1 MRLKYSLYQSTV
13 WICIFLMC
21 GLLSCKDSSNG
32 TSNSGGELF
41 IKLHDAPA
49 YFQEVNVAI
58 NLVYIHRTGTNENLG
73 WSIASEKS
81 VDVELLS
88 LRNGKS
94 ETLVFN
100 KVDAGNYDRIRL
112 HFGACTVV
120 ENGTEHELNFNSA
133 PQFDHTLNYDFEV
146 QEGKTTQ
153 LSFDFNVHRSVS
165 KNGFTYHFTPEIRVQ
180 NTLLCGWISGSI
192 IDTINSRNSIPSTI
206 YTWTGLDS
214 VSTQNELSTGSFQLP
229 DLPENYYSIRIV
241 PADSIMY
248 QSKMIDSLQVI
259 RQRATNIGVVVLPR
273 K

>member
-1 MRLKYSLYQSTV
+1 MTLKHFLYQLT
-13 WICIFLMC
+13 IFTCIFFMC
-21 GLLSCKDSSNG
+21 NLFSCSESSTG
-32 TSNSGGELF
+32 GSDSGGELF

-49 YFQEVNVAI
+49 DFQQVNISI
-58 NLVYIHRTGTNENLG
+58 NLVSVHKAGDNTNLG
-73 WSIASEKS
+73 WVIASENS
-81 VDVELLS
+81 VDFDLLT
-88 LRNGKS
+88 LRNGRS
-94 ETLVFN
+94 ELLVLN
-100 KVDAGNYDRIRL
+100 KIDAGNYDLIKL
-112 HFGACTVV
+112 HFGPCTVV
-120 ENGTEHELNFNSA
+120 DNGTEYLLDLASA
-133 PQFDHTLNYDFEV
+133 PVFDQILDFNFEI
-146 QEGKTTQ
+146 EGGRQTQ
-153 LSFDFNVHRSVS
+153 LSLDFDVSRSISKSGFNYRLSPV
-165 KNGFTYHFTPEIRVQ
+165 IRVQ